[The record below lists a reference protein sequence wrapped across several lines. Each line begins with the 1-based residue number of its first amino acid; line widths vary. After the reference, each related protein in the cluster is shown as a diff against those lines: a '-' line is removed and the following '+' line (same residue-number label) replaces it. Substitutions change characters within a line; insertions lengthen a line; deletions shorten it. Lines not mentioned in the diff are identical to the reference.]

1 MCGYIWAFD
10 RYGFCDWFLRRNRFS
25 KRNSTYNKQTIKL
38 TQTPQHPYSNT
49 WNWEFVMS
57 KESPVCLLARS
68 PSSTIIYIQNENIY
82 ILCTPIP
89 IHFFCPS
96 HSILLAS
103 NKDTNE
109 ILGIFDKLLLLAMPM
124 PIHIWM
130 CVQLAIV
137 NNAFIAYSFFIHQQY
152 WAFSLCSFIITTKA
166 TAITTTATT
175 LTTTPTTQT
184 AKSHKTGN
192 TWTKN
197 TAYNAITWWFQ
208 KRCTTLEHLKLK
220 RDTQTTQFFIPD
232 RPQNSSHWFLY
243 FESIRTGN
251 YCFRET
257 DLLVFFLLLPKRLP
271 EFIPHLMKVYVPR
284 ICLWILNI

>member
-1 MCGYIWAFD
+1 
-10 RYGFCDWFLRRNRFS
+10 
-25 KRNSTYNKQTIKL
+25 
-38 TQTPQHPYSNT
+38 
-49 WNWEFVMS
+49 
-57 KESPVCLLARS
+57 
-68 PSSTIIYIQNENIY
+68 
-82 ILCTPIP
+82 
-89 IHFFCPS
+89 
-96 HSILLAS
+96 
-103 NKDTNE
+103 
-109 ILGIFDKLLLLAMPM
+109 MPM

-137 NNAFIAYSFFIHQQY
+137 NNAFIAYSFFIHLQY

-175 LTTTPTTQT
+175 LTTTTTPTTET

-251 YCFRET
+251 YCFREA
-257 DLLVFFLLLPKRLP
+257 DLLVFFTVAKAVTGIHSAPHESVRTADLFMNSKYLGNWRTWTDTLLDETKKKLQGKKRNNLKSMAKKTID
-271 EFIPHLMKVYVPR
+271 ERQRVETKAR
-284 ICLWILNI
+284 NGNSKQARNWIAWIIFE